1 MLLKLKKTEV
11 IHLLQHPEQ
20 ITYKEYEKLEDI
32 AGTYP
37 FFTVLNAL
45 LAKAAKHL
53 NTPDQEHKLHT
64 ASLQSLDRT
73 HLKKMMDFQLAPFK
87 EQGLLEEQEE
97 QDEPESMEEL
107 AEKDNTVVN
116 ASEEDDNNLLLTD
129 ALTEAEDE
137 MPLSEKQKAQQEI
150 IDSFISSNVGII
162 KADADSNE
170 YSTADLSKESGQLS
184 DKVIS
189 ENFAKVLA
197 QQGKIKQA
205 IQMYEKLSL
214 KYPEK
219 SSYFASLIKKLNT
232 N

>member
-1 MLLKLKKTEV
+1 MKKTEV

-32 AGTYP
+32 ADTYP
-37 FFTVLNAL
+37 FFNVLNAL
-45 LAKAAKHL
+45 LAKASKHL
-53 NTPDQEHKLHT
+53 NTPDQVHKLHT
-64 ASLQSLDRT
+64 AALQSLNRS
-73 HLKKMMDFQLAPFK
+73 HLKKMMDFQLADF
-87 EQGLLEEQEE
+87 
-97 QDEPESMEEL
+97 EPEDEVIIDEDQDAL
-107 AEKDNTVVN
+107 EVEAKTPAHENTPVKD
-116 ASEEDDNNLLLTD
+116 SEDDDNNLLLAD
-129 ALTEAEDE
+129 ALEEAETKTA
-137 MPLSEKQKAQQEI
+137 LSEKQKAQKEI

-162 KADADSNE
+162 KADADNDE
-170 YSTADLSKESGQLS
+170 YSKVDLAKESGQLS

-197 QQGKIKQA
+197 QQGKIKKA
-205 IQMYEKLSL
+205 IEMYEKLSL